1 MTVLLVSIH
10 QNSRIQGSEDQVAM
24 RAQETSLDLSDVL
37 HHMVEVLPI
46 TVHHPMEAAEV
57 TSAIVMVVGIAT
69 TEETSRNQNVQ
80 VTTLEIANSEWTKSE
95 TNLLKRVLSMT
106 TSIGRNS

>member
-24 RAQETSLDLSDVL
+24 RVQETSLDLSDVL
-37 HHMVEVLPI
+37 HHMVEVFPI

-57 TSAIVMVVGIAT
+57 TSAIVMVVGT
-69 TEETSRNQNVQ
+69 TEETSRYQNVQ
-80 VTTLEIANSEWTKSE
+80 VTMLEIANSEWTKLE
-95 TNLLKRVLSMT
+95 TNLLKRVPSMT
-106 TSIGRNS
+106 TSIGRSS